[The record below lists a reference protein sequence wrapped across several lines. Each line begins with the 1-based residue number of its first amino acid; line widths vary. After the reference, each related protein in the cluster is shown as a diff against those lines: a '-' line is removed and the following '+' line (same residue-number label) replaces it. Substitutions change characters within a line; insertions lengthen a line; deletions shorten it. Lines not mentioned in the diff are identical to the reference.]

1 MVVGIQ
7 VTILAA
13 HMELDRGSSMLAHL
27 LPSEDSH
34 ATILNV
40 RQVLSRD
47 IERRWLEINAVQ
59 RGREKM
65 L

>member
-1 MVVGIQ
+1 MVVRIQ

-13 HMELDRGSSMLAHL
+13 HMEFDKGSGLLAHL

-34 ATILNV
+34 TTILNV

-47 IERRWLEINAVQ
+47 IERGWLEIYAV
-59 RGREKM
+59 
-65 L
+65 